1 MVACTDGTV
10 RDKSISYR
18 TTNVAFY
25 TLAVVAIAA
34 QFIVRFSVGR
44 LQWLDDGNMF
54 MVLAM
59 NTLLFGVCYK
69 MSFTG
74 LGLDMWNVEF
84 PDITT
89 TLLVWS
95 ICVRRTRSC

>member
-1 MVACTDGTV
+1 M
-10 RDKSISYR
+10 
-18 TTNVAFY
+18 AFF
-25 TLAVVAIAA
+25 TLAVIAIAA

-59 NTLLFGVCYK
+59 DTLLFGVCYK

-74 LGLDMWNVEF
+74 LGLDMWNVQYS
-84 PDITT
+84 DITT
-89 TLLVWS
+89 TLLVQS
-95 ICVRRTRSC
+95 VLLGSVYGH